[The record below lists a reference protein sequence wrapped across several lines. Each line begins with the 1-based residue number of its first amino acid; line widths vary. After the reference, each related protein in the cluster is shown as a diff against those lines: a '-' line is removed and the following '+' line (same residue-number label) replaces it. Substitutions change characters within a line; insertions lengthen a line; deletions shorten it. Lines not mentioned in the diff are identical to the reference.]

1 MATKKAPARTAKKA
15 AARKTAAKK
24 TAAKKPAKKSPA
36 RKPAA
41 NKAAA
46 KKAPAKKAATKK
58 TAAKKAAASKP
69 RLLAGG
75 NPQIPKG
82 DGNAPVQAYLAAI
95 PGWKQPI
102 AKRLDRLITRAAPG
116 VRKAV
121 KWNSPFYGAKDQEGW
136 FLNLHCFT
144 RYIKVAFFNG
154 GALKPPPPE
163 GSKHPHMRYLHVTED
178 GAFDQAQFIR
188 WVKQAIELPGEKM

>member
-24 TAAKKPAKKSPA
+24 TAAQKAAKKTPAKKPAAKKTATKKAPGKKAAA

-41 NKAAA
+41 
-46 KKAPAKKAATKK
+46 
-58 TAAKKAAASKP
+58 KP

-178 GAFDQAQFIR
+178 GAFDQAQFTSWI
-188 WVKQAIELPGEKM
+188 KQAIKLPGEKM